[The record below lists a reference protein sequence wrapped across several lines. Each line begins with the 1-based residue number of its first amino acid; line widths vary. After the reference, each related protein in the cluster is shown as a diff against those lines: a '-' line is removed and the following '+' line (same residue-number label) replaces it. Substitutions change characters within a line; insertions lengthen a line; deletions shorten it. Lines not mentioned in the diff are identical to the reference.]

1 MTMWYLVVP
10 PIVVV
15 LSLSFLLWY
24 LSRKGSDP
32 AIALKV
38 LAGEVDLETVSFPR
52 TKEFFLKILEKFGQR
67 FKVGSLRAHNVLH
80 EFTQSVK
87 ASRMKVHMAA
97 TSQSHT
103 QKVNHEGVIDERDD
117 EAEVVFGNHASPQD
131 VAVPLSTSVEKKSI
145 RPEEILATPIVRK
158 ERSGMRT
165 ASMGDGMK
173 KEVLFRPMIS
183 EVAVHPEIKKRVSH
197 ADTSREESLIAHIAK
212 DPKNFI
218 AYEELGDYYLETGNI
233 KDAKECY
240 RQVLK
245 LSPVHRMVK
254 IKIRR
259 LEKLLTRGGE

>member
-1 MTMWYLVVP
+1 MWYLVAP

-67 FKVGSLRAHNVLH
+67 FKVGSLRAHNALH

-87 ASRMKVHMAA
+87 ASRLKVHMAA
-97 TSQSHT
+97 TSRVDKEEKFDEVT
-103 QKVNHEGVIDERDD
+103 EGDEIREELSSDD
-117 EAEVVFGNHASPQD
+117 TVSSEKLLAPRVAMIPEKRASF
-131 VAVPLSTSVEKKSI
+131 
-145 RPEEILATPIVRK
+145 RPEEILTAPILRK
-158 ERSGMRT
+158 ERGSMKNSFQIDSG
-165 ASMGDGMK
+165 K
-173 KEVLFRPMIS
+173 KEGLPRPMVS
-183 EVAVHPEIKKRVSH
+183 EIAVHPENKKRVFRSD
-197 ADTSREESLIAHIAK
+197 ASREESLIAHIAK